1 MMRPF
6 RHLAFERV
14 LAAWLAKRLCDGCGK
29 PLGEGPEWMIN
40 RKRYHL
46 ECKPPCPARLSAAPA
61 PAL

>member
-29 PLGEGPEWMIN
+29 PLGAIVSLTNPDS
-40 RKRYHL
+40 H
-46 ECKPPCPARLSAAPA
+46 
-61 PAL
+61 